1 MLDKIL
7 IIIYNLIILVLPYD
21 LKLSF
26 FTYPKILFIYSL
38 VILIYLICRKKLNIK
53 ELLKDKTFKNLTIG
67 YLVFFIII
75 SISTI
80 TNFIVD
86 KKFVLSN
93 FFEILRIIEY
103 YLIFINYYILINKDT
118 KKSFNISLIFLIL
131 LSILISFFQF
141 HNLFNLNELYI
152 RFVAPTQYETLI
164 NGYKWPRAVALAG
177 NPNVLGF
184 LMTLASIYVLYLLI
198 KNYKKW
204 YLYIIYALI
213 IICVFLTASRTSY
226 ISLIVGNG
234 ILIFLTFFKLK
245 KECIIK
251 MFLVGFIFLVF
262 HIVLILALPN
272 SYTWRIKTIIDYKN
286 ETSWQKRLDM
296 NEEFLDEIKNE
307 HDDNRNNN
315 EIDNIEENKSEQDDY
330 NVTNNI
336 EENKSGQDDYN
347 VTNNVEENE
356 SEQDDY
362 NVTNNIEKNQDTG
375 KTTSK
380 KSVFS
385 LIIGHGPDKYK
396 NKHKG
401 YFDNEWLM
409 IFFHYGFFGVIAYL
423 FMTIYPLCSIKENK
437 IFNYSLYIAV
447 IVANY
452 IYMITASSFNS
463 YLLFGFVSILMSISM
478 NRHIKE

>member
-1 MLDKIL
+1 M
-7 IIIYNLIILVLPYD
+7 
-21 LKLSF
+21 
-26 FTYPKILFIYSL
+26 
-38 VILIYLICRKKLNIK
+38 
-53 ELLKDKTFKNLTIG
+53 
-67 YLVFFIII
+67 
-75 SISTI
+75 
-80 TNFIVD
+80 
-86 KKFVLSN
+86 
-93 FFEILRIIEY
+93 
-103 YLIFINYYILINKDT
+103 
-118 KKSFNISLIFLIL
+118 IL

-152 RFVAPTQYETLI
+152 RYVAPTQYETLI

-336 EENKSGQDDYN
+336 EEN
-347 VTNNVEENE
+347 
-356 SEQDDY
+356 
-362 NVTNNIEKNQDTG
+362 QDTG

>member
-226 ISLIVGNG
+226 ISLILGNG

-336 EENKSGQDDYN
+336 EE
-347 VTNNVEENE
+347 
-356 SEQDDY
+356 
-362 NVTNNIEKNQDTG
+362 NQDTG

>member
-152 RFVAPTQYETLI
+152 RYVAPTQYETLI

-336 EENKSGQDDYN
+336 EEN
-347 VTNNVEENE
+347 
-356 SEQDDY
+356 
-362 NVTNNIEKNQDTG
+362 QDTG